1 MNESYAIGCDV
12 GVTHVKLVAVSP
24 ASGEVLSRRQV
35 DTLADR
41 ADWPDRVR
49 DAIAAAEQ
57 AHGRAAHVGL
67 AAPGIAAPDGRCI
80 AWMRGRLAEV
90 EGLDWS
96 QRLGRPVPVLNDA
109 QAALLG
115 EVWQGAARG
124 ASNVLLLTLG
134 TGVGGAVMV
143 DGRLLKGH
151 LGRAGHVGHISL
163 DPKGPRDI
171 VNTPGSLEDKVGN
184 VTIATRTNGRF
195 RSTHEL
201 VEAFRTG
208 DADARAMWHETVD
221 ALAAGVAS
229 LVNVVD
235 PEVVVLGGGIAA
247 AGDALFEPLANAM
260 DRCEWRPH
268 GSRVRV
274 LPAALGEYAGAIGAA
289 WNAIRQG
296 QQ

>member
-1 MNESYAIGCDV
+1 MNEPYAIGCDV

-41 ADWPDRVR
+41 PDWPGRVR
-49 DAIAAAEQ
+49 DAIVATEE

-67 AAPGIAAPDGRCI
+67 AAPGIAAPHGRFV

-96 QRLGRPVPVLNDA
+96 EFLGRPVPVLNDA

-115 EVWQGAARG
+115 EAWQGAARG

-134 TGVGGAVMV
+134 TGVGGAAMV

-163 DPKGPRDI
+163 DPHGPPDI

-184 VTIATRTNGRF
+184 ATITARTAGRF
-195 RSTHEL
+195 TSTHDL
-201 VEAFRTG
+201 VAAAESG
-208 DADARAMWHETVD
+208 DESARAAWLKSVEH
-221 ALAAGVAS
+221 LAAGVAS
-229 LVNVVD
+229 LVNVLD
-235 PEVVVLGGGIAA
+235 PEIVVIGGGIARC
-247 AGDALFEPLANAM
+247 GGALFEPLSEAM
-260 DRCEWRPH
+260 HRFEWRPH
-268 GSRVRV
+268 GSRARIV
-274 LPAALGEYAGAIGAA
+274 PAALGEFAGAIGAA
-289 WNAIRQG
+289 RNAMRG
-296 QQ
+296 GGR